1 MLKFLVK
8 ILEFGIRF
16 VQLFVMF
23 QNRSVGSRFSV
34 KALLLGY
41 VIFVKDL
48 RSFHVKE
55 LFRWIKKTLSFLAR
69 TWPVW
74 FRRNSSQPSSA
85 LCGDFKKLF
94 EVKRKSLFAFPSK
107 TDSASEFVASST
119 SVLSRTSVPSTCL
132 KDRVCS
138 PSSPTS
144 VSASPTVRTSVLS
157 TNSVPVFEKDYIIFL
172 CARQWD

>member
-1 MLKFLVK
+1 MVQKEFKSTSLDLTSYFLKDPILLGWDFEEELVVSSLHFEVK
-8 ILEFGIRF
+8 IQEL
-16 VQLFVMF
+16 V
-23 QNRSVGSRFSV
+23 
-34 KALLLGY
+34 
-41 VIFVKDL
+41 
-48 RSFHVKE
+48 HVDAFAHPSE
-55 LFRWIKKTLSFLAR
+55 LSTS
-69 TWPVW
+69 T
-74 FRRNSSQPSSA
+74 SA
-85 LCGDFKKLF
+85 LSGDFKKLF

-107 TDSASEFVASST
+107 TDSASEFVASSA

-144 VSASPTVRTSVLS
+144 VSASPTVRSSVLS